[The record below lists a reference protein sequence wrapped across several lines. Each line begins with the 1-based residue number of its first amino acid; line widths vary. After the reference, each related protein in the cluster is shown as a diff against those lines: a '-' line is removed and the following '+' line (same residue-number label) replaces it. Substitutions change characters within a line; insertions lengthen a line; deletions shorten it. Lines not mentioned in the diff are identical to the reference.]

1 MKVYLKCGICKEN
14 VPDLQR
20 FVIPQNF
27 CIQCYEENGE
37 IKFFY
42 PNEKLI
48 YKALDDLV
56 LVYDLLENIYFP
68 DKELYEKES
77 YALPIEI
84 ASGGFN
90 SDNAISKTTLQ
101 QFVQEIR
108 TDALCKTALP
118 DLNKMI
124 YLNDCQYIV
133 SAIQNTLEDLDN
145 CFIDF
150 YVYLSTVDSTA
161 IQFSEDGIH
170 VAMSRVGRKCSF
182 CIENYFAKMNA
193 VLDLFCKLMYEIE
206 KPQEDFSTI
215 PRLRG
220 NNKAYGQAKYLKI
233 WKTPGT
239 LFEKDEFIR
248 MILSIRNHVIHNGS
262 LEMNPKVFIVKNEG
276 NIVER
281 YLLVPD
287 IENDH
292 LVQWENRNQ
301 FYSTETKWN
310 DFFPKIHREFL
321 ERTLKT
327 IKYILGDKL
336 TDDFM

>member
-1 MKVYLKCGICKEN
+1 MKVYLQCGICQED

-20 FVIPQNF
+20 FAVPQNF
-27 CIQCYEENGE
+27 CIQCYEEHGE
-37 IKFFY
+37 SQFFY
-42 PNEKLI
+42 PNDELI
-48 YKALDDLV
+48 HKVLDDLV
-56 LVYDLLENIYFP
+56 LVYDLLEEIYFP
-68 DKELYEKES
+68 DKTLYEKES
-77 YALPIEI
+77 YAIPIGI
-84 ASGGFN
+84 ALGGLN
-90 SDNAISKTTLQ
+90 SDIGISKTTLQ
-101 QFVQEIR
+101 QLVQEFR
-108 TDALCKTALP
+108 TDSLYKKVLP

-150 YVYLSTVDSTA
+150 YISLADVNPLSLASSD
-161 IQFSEDGIH
+161 DGELI
-170 VAMSRVGRKCSF
+170 VMSRAGRKCSF

-206 KPQEDFSTI
+206 NPQEDFSTI

-220 NNKAYGQAKYLKI
+220 HGKTYGKAKNLNI
-233 WKTPGT
+233 WQTPGT
-239 LFEKDEFIR
+239 LFEKDNFIT

-262 LEMNPKVFIVKNEG
+262 LEMSPSVFVVKDKEK
-276 NIVER
+276 IVER

-301 FYSTETKWN
+301 FYITETKWN
-310 DFFPKIHREFL
+310 DFLPKIHKKFL

-327 IKYILGDKL
+327 IKYIMGDR
-336 TDDFM
+336 